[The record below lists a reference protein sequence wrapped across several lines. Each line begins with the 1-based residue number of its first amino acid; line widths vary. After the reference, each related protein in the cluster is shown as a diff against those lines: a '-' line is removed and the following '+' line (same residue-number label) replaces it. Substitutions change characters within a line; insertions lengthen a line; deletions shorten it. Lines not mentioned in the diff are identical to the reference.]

1 MIRQKIFNIF
11 KKLNLD
17 NPLEFARRILAPLCK
32 DKLSEHITNCKEC
45 RTCKNCDKKLPWGNP
60 DANILI
66 INDNATDNEEIN
78 DYIKCVNDYY
88 KITKVEKLKLE
99 LNTETDPMKQAKILT
114 EIMKIRGVNNN
125 D

>member
-1 MIRQKIFNIF
+1 MIYFHRLKLL
-11 KKLNLD
+11 KKKTL
-17 NPLEFARRILAPLCK
+17 
-32 DKLSEHITNCKEC
+32 
-45 RTCKNCDKKLPWGNP
+45 
-60 DANILI
+60 
-66 INDNATDNEEIN
+66 IN